1 MIGQFIAAYDLLYCR
16 TSLITVMFTTSTV
29 DCIVKRYITCV
40 RQNFV
45 VQTTACALVV
55 NRYVRQRSSYD
66 SCNSTLRRRQIPVNT
81 RNPIRI
87 WTRERKLLIGPSFLA
102 TPAPI

>member
-16 TSLITVMFTTSTV
+16 TSLIAVMFTTSTA

-45 VQTTACALVV
+45 VRTTALVA

-66 SCNSTLRRRQIPVNT
+66 SCNSTLITQKQKCFISENF
-81 RNPIRI
+81 N
-87 WTRERKLLIGPSFLA
+87 RKLN
-102 TPAPI
+102 